1 MEPQRESG
9 VDGDA
14 EATGDRPT
22 DHARTRCQLDVGRP
36 RRSVRGKDRS
46 WVEGSSIRICAYE
59 GGVIGFLRDG
69 DPALLIASVASV
81 SPSRSSGSRLADGS
95 EARGART

>member
-1 MEPQRESG
+1 
-9 VDGDA
+9 
-14 EATGDRPT
+14 
-22 DHARTRCQLDVGRP
+22 
-36 RRSVRGKDRS
+36 
-46 WVEGSSIRICAYE
+46 VEGSSIRICAYE